1 MNHPE
6 IFERITKMTPE
17 QRERLACMTEL
28 LINIIENPHLP
39 AMLVRVIPSK
49 PEAETEVVVA
59 HCLCHSMD
67 DAATM
72 LQEFTR
78 ARAAMDIAQQV
89 PTNQQR
95 H

>member
-17 QRERLACMTEL
+17 QRERLACMTEI
-28 LINIIENPHLP
+28 LIMVIENPHLP
-39 AMLVRVIPSK
+39 AMLVRVIPSN
-49 PEAETEVVVA
+49 PEAETETVVA

-67 DAATM
+67 AGAAM
-72 LQEFTR
+72 LQEFV
-78 ARAAMDIAQQV
+78 AVRAAMDVAQHI
-89 PTNQQR
+89 PNQQR